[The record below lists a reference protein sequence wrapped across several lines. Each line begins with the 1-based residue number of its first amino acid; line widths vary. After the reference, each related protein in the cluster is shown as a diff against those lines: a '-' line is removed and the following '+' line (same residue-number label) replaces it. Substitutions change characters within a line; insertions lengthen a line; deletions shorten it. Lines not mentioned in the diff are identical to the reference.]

1 MKRVAFFVVSS
12 LLAFSCTQDENLVV
26 QTEKSESGAQMVLQA
41 SSGENVSISDVA
53 VISENFWKERR
64 TGVAMRTM
72 ANAVKSIQEIHPIL
86 NEEGTDTTAFVVNYA
101 NNAGFI
107 IVGGTRN
114 YYPILAYADEGF
126 FATDEDEQP
135 GGVKMMLAEYEY
147 AMNEQSK
154 TDTVSY
160 LSYWNSLE
168 KRSIQNGAQL
178 MAMLPADAPKAG
190 SEYFQWVESLIGDWK
205 EQGYNVYN
213 VTTNP
218 GLPAATYQQWKNI
231 AIDRTSGNSNQ
242 LALKGFILEKRVT
255 NNEEVGSLVK
265 TEWGQWSP
273 YNRNLTMIGTQYPP
287 AGCVAVAMAQIM
299 KYHQWPTSYNWSAM
313 SNRESLSTNWTH
325 VAKLMKDI
333 GAAVNMQYSMEG
345 SGAYDSDAKNAFIN
359 KFGYSSNIKI
369 VDHNFYTVK
378 NELKA
383 NRPTYMSGL
392 MWSDKEND
400 YIGHAWV
407 CDGYRYVSSTTQ
419 YTLIVIPSD
428 TGYFWEQEG
437 SYQSPLNISEY
448 THLNW
453 GYSGENDAW
462 YLDDNIKFMMDDE
475 EWDYKYSRKDMINI
489 YPNK

>member
-1 MKRVAFFVVSS
+1 MKRVVFFVVSS

-213 VTTNP
+213 VTNNP
-218 GLPAATYQQWKNI
+218 GLPADTYEKWRNI

-255 NNEEVGSLVK
+255 NGEEIGPLMK
-265 TEWGQWSP
+265 TEWGQNEP
-273 YNRNLTMIGTQYPP
+273 YNQRLSKIDGEYPK

-299 KYHQWPTSYNWSAM
+299 KYHQWPTNFSWSAM
-313 SNRESLSTNWTH
+313 SNKETSSTNWIH
-325 VAKLMKDI
+325 VADLLSNI
-333 GAAVNMQYSMEG
+333 GINVHMQYGVDESD
-345 SGAYDSDAKNAFIN
+345 AYDSDARTAFIN
-359 KFGYSSNIKI
+359 NYHYSSSIKL
-369 VDHNFYTVK
+369 VSHNV
-378 NELKA
+378 NNVISEIKA
-383 NRPTYMSGL
+383 KRPVYVSGSRWDSNL
-392 MWSDKEND
+392 EEYK
-400 YIGHAWV
+400 GHAWV
-407 CDGYRYVSSTTQ
+407 CDGYQRNSSTTQ

-437 SYQSPLNISEY
+437 TYQPPFNTYEY
-448 THLNW
+448 VHMNW
-453 GYSGENDAW
+453 GWNGSSNGW
-462 YLDDNIKFMMDDE
+462 FMDDNIAVGNR
-475 EWDYKYSRKDMINI
+475 DYKYNRMDMLSI
-489 YPNK
+489 YPNR